1 MKIAIASDHA
11 GFRLKELVKPA
22 LADLGLDLELED
34 LGTYDEASVDYPDY
48 AAKVATGVAS
58 GSYERGI
65 LICGTGLG
73 MCISANKVP
82 GIRAVTVSDEFS
94 AKMSRAHN
102 DANIITLGERVVGP
116 GLAVDLIKIWLETE
130 FEGGRHQRRVDKMI
144 AMDDKRSDA

>member
-22 LADLGLDLELED
+22 LAHLGLDLELED